1 MKTAWGWSGRIAF
14 LGLKCK
20 DNSDYIEKEAGRRVL
35 DRYAG
40 AGLGAEA
47 RGLPHGGILVPGALE
62 FSVVKKKKKNNPM
75 LWFHETTLW
84 QMLKWSG

>member
-1 MKTAWGWSGRIAF
+1 MKTAWGWSGRITF

-47 RGLPHGGILVPGALE
+47 
-62 FSVVKKKKKNNPM
+62 
-75 LWFHETTLW
+75 
-84 QMLKWSG
+84 